1 MCGRTSV
8 LAKLDPSIGMVY
20 ERHCPQKRAAAR
32 PPVLW
37 GKGGGL
43 ISPAPR
49 QDAQPLSDQVHRVAG
64 FAIALVAV
72 LADPSG
78 DVNQVALAQISG
90 ALCQLAEERH
100 TVPVRIGLPFIAI
113 LAVVVRG
120 DGNVGDFIGRID
132 TANAADDP
140 KFSDVLHGS
149 LLWISVADGFFAAE
163 LSHAGKL
170 TMGGSACGK
179 SEEHTSELQS
189 LMRISYAVFCL
200 KKKINQEKTTH

>member
-1 MCGRTSV
+1 
-8 LAKLDPSIGMVY
+8 MVDMIFFFKQKTAY
-20 ERHCPQKRAAAR
+20 EMR
-32 PPVLW
+32 
-37 GKGGGL
+37 
-43 ISPAPR
+43 IS
-49 QDAQPLSDQVHRVAG
+49 DWSSDVCSSDLLSDQVHRVTG

-78 DVNQVALAQISG
+78 DVNEVALAQISG

-163 LSHAGKL
+163 LSHAGDR
-170 TMGGSACGK
+170 K
-179 SEEHTSELQS
+179 STRLNSSH
-189 LMRISYAVFCL
+189 
-200 KKKINQEKTTH
+200 